1 MTNPTSSLK
10 LVPILGVLA
19 WSTPAAAL
27 DLDLYAQLL
36 GQYTHAVQDTA
47 GTRVDYAG
55 LRQDPA
61 WRRLVGTLEASDPG
75 ALSGRNQ
82 RLAFWINAYNILA
95 IDWLVREGPVASIR
109 DLGSLVHPVWKKP
122 AGRIGGHEVTLDQI
136 EDETL
141 RPLGEPRIH
150 FAIVCAS
157 TSCPSLRR
165 EPFRAGELERQL
177 DDQARSF
184 LSNPHKGLVVDR
196 QQERVRISKIFDW
209 FDEDFGKDEGTLAF
223 LTRYASPPDWLWL
236 VKHAHHLKVDSLPYD
251 WNANAVAGR
260 R

>member
-1 MTNPTSSLK
+1 MTNSLTSLK
-10 LVPILGVLA
+10 LMPILGVLA
-19 WSTPAAAL
+19 WSAPAAAL
-27 DLDLYAQLL
+27 DLDLYALLL
-36 GQYTHAVQDTA
+36 GQHTHAVQDTA

-95 IDWLVREGPVASIR
+95 IDWLVREGPAASIR
-109 DLGSLVHPVWKKP
+109 DLGSLVQPVWKKP
-122 AGRIGGHEVTLDQI
+122 AGRIGGHPVTLDQI
-136 EDETL
+136 ENETL

-184 LSNPHKGLVVDR
+184 LANPHKGLVIDR
-196 QQERVRISKIFDW
+196 ERGKLRVSKIFDW
-209 FDEDFGKDEGTLAF
+209 FDEDFGKEEGTVAF
-223 LTRYASPPDWLWL
+223 LTRYASAADWIWL
-236 VKHAHHLKVDSLPYD
+236 VKHAHRPHLGFLPYD
-251 WNANAVAGR
+251 WNVNAVDGGR
-260 R
+260 